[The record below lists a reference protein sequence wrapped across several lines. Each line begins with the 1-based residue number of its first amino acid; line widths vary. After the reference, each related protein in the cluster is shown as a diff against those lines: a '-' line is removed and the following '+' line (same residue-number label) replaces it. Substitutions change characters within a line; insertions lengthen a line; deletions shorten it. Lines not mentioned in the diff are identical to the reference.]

1 MLSADGG
8 NRTPDRRVTKPLLYQ
23 LSYISKLKPVGR
35 KCSALLELSDHQASL
50 AFQLPDLEVILIK
63 PFPLVATSG
72 IEPTDLRTKTAGVR
86 FLRTAIAQKMLP
98 NRR

>member
-35 KCSALLELSDHQASL
+35 KCSALLELSDHQVSL
-50 AFQLPDLEVILIK
+50 AFQLPDVEVILTK

-72 IEPTDLRTKTAGVR
+72 IEPLSSG
-86 FLRTAIAQKMLP
+86 
-98 NRR
+98 NCRRPIPASCYSTENVA